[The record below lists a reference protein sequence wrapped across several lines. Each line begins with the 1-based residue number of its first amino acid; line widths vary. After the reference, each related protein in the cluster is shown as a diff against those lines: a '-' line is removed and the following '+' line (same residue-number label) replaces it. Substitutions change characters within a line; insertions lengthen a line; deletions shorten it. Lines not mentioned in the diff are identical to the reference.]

1 MGGKLKAFTRSEYG
15 SPDVLRLE
23 EMPTPT
29 PHSGEVLVEVHAA
42 SINMADVD
50 YLMGR
55 PKVARLGTGRK
66 RPRNPGLGL
75 DVAGLVV
82 AVGDQVSGFKPGDE
96 VFGDLTEFGF
106 GAFAEFACAAGAAF
120 APMPTGLTFEEAAA
134 VPQAAVMAVQ
144 GLLKPR
150 SVRPGERVLI
160 NGAGGNIGPFAV
172 QIAKHLGGEVT
183 GVDAPEK
190 LDFVRS
196 VGADH
201 VIDYTIDDFT
211 TTPSQYDRV
220 LDIAAHCRVSAYRRV
235 LRPGGVCVMVPG
247 SITGTFRAFVSGP
260 LSSAIGSR
268 KIGALAWKPFKAE
281 DVAFLTGLL
290 ENRELRPVIDRAYPF
305 QEIPEALRYQAE
317 GTATGKIVI
326 SLNP

>member
-1 MGGKLKAFTRSEYG
+1 MKVFTRSEYG

-23 EMPTPT
+23 EIPTPT
-29 PHSGEVLVEVHAA
+29 PQSGEVLVEVHAA
-42 SINMADVD
+42 SVNMADVD

-55 PKVARLGTGRK
+55 PKIARLGTGRK
-66 RPRNPGLGL
+66 KPKNSGLGL
-75 DVAGLVV
+75 DLAGLVV
-82 AVGDQVSGFKPGDE
+82 AIGDQVSGLEPGDE

-106 GAFAEFACAAGAAF
+106 GAFAEFACASEAAF

-134 VPQAAVMAVQ
+134 VPQAAVMAAQ
-144 GLLKPR
+144 GLLRPR
-150 SVRPGERVLI
+150 PVRPGEQVLI

-190 LDFVRS
+190 LDFVGS

-201 VIDYTIDDFT
+201 VIDYTIEDFT

-220 LDIAAHCRVSAYRRV
+220 LDIAAHRKVSEYRRV
-235 LRPGGVCVMVPG
+235 LRPGGVCVMVPA

-260 LSSAIGSR
+260 LTSVIGSR
-268 KIGALAWKPFKAE
+268 KIGALAWKPFKGE

-290 ENRELRPVIDRAYPF
+290 ENGELRPVIDRTYLF
-305 QEIPEALRYQAE
+305 QEIPKALQYQAE
-317 GTATGKIVI
+317 GTAKGKIVI
-326 SLNP
+326 SLSP